1 MNKGQ
6 QRHIKKWY
14 NIQKLQN
21 DLKLQFIISERNYG
35 RNEERSKEK
44 IRKKM

>member
-14 NIQKLQN
+14 NIQLLKYH
-21 DLKLQFIISERNYG
+21 LKLHFIISERNYG
-35 RNEERSKEK
+35 INYERSKEK

>member
-14 NIQKLQN
+14 NIQALKY
-21 DLKLQFIISERNYG
+21 DLILQFIICERNYG

-44 IRKKM
+44 IRKKV